1 MTDTQ
6 FEIIDE
12 LYFLSSFKTLR
23 AKLSVSE
30 KLLTSELLLLIN
42 QDWVAFFEEID
53 GLAKP
58 KEDFRENNVENY
70 LFLATKQGLLAHNSK

>member
-12 LYFLSSFKTLR
+12 LYFLTSFKTLKD
-23 AKLSVSE
+23 KLTLS
-30 KLLTSELLLLIN
+30 KNLLANELLLLIN